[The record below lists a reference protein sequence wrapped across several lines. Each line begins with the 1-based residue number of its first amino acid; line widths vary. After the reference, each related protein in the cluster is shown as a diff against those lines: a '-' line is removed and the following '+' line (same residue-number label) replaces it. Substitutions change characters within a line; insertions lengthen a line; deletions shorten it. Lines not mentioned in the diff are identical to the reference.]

1 MYVCLYVVTASN
13 DDLVTLSASDYIST
27 IMLDTA
33 KYKFMNTVDYFVNIE
48 NFVAIKRSPRSM
60 DIFNEDDGKVLRRL
74 CVMGNFL
81 AFDSPSKLTE
91 MVAKTR
97 PFKYVEGLEYG
108 DLQSMRMPDGS
119 AYWTG
124 PLWTHDDR
132 HFIEQITVHWQHYNI
147 EVILRFGIKP
157 DKK

>member
-60 DIFNEDDGKVLRRL
+60 DIFYEDDGKVLSEIV
-74 CVMGNFL
+74 CHGEF
-81 AFDSPSKLTE
+81 FS
-91 MVAKTR
+91 
-97 PFKYVEGLEYG
+97 
-108 DLQSMRMPDGS
+108 
-119 AYWTG
+119 
-124 PLWTHDDR
+124 
-132 HFIEQITVHWQHYNI
+132 I
-147 EVILRFGIKP
+147 
-157 DKK
+157 